1 MKTLMSL
8 ATAAVLFQSSGAVQ
22 NTLANLKTRPER
34 TDYRETSRYDDVVA
48 FMNEV
53 AQAAPT
59 RIRLTTFG
67 KTVEGRTLPLAVV
80 GAPAATAEAVRR
92 TGKLRVFIQGTIH
105 GGEVEGKESAQM
117 LLREVAEG
125 KHDDWLESM
134 VLLIAPIYNADGN
147 ERIAPNNRR
156 GQNGPIAGMGQREN
170 AQGYDLNRDH
180 MKLDSPEAR
189 GLIKLWAEYDP
200 HAGIDLHTTNGTT
213 HAYHLTYSPPL
224 NPNTAA
230 AITTLLKNE
239 WFPFMTKNVKT
250 KHGWDY
256 FYYGNVSTPGG
267 RGRGQPSTSSAQ
279 APSTGKG
286 QGAAPTAPPGRP
298 QQPSGPREWRTFEHV
313 PRFNNNYIGM
323 RNRFGI
329 LSEAYS
335 YATFQDR
342 IKATSWFLDEML
354 TYASRNAR
362 RIRAATQAADAER
375 LIGKT
380 LTTRARHHRG
390 GMIEVLMGEVE
401 EEKNPITGASMR
413 RRKDVSK
420 PEQMVD
426 VTTFE
431 PSATEVGPQ
440 TYFVP
445 ANATAALALLRA
457 HGVQM
462 REVTRGVK
470 GVEQF
475 AIESTRSRSFEQHE
489 MRIVEGKWQ
498 PAPGVV
504 VPEGSWAV
512 PMDQPLARL
521 AFYLLEPMSD
531 DSLTVWN
538 ALDSLLEG
546 EKTHPILRKRAT
558 N

>member
-1 MKTLMSL
+1 MKTLLISL
-8 ATAAVLFQSSGAVQ
+8 AAAAVCLQSSGAAPGA
-22 NTLANLKTRPER
+22 LANLKTRPER

-53 AQAAPT
+53 AQAAPA
-59 RIRLTTFG
+59 RIHLTTFG
-67 KTVEGRTLPLAVV
+67 TTVEGRTLPLAVV

-92 TGKLRVFIQGTIH
+92 TGKLRVFIQGNIH
-105 GGEVEGKESAQM
+105 AGEVEGKESALM
-117 LLREVAEG
+117 LLRDFAEG
-125 KHDDWLESM
+125 KHAHMFESM

-147 ERIAPNNRR
+147 ERIKPNNR
-156 GQNGPIAGMGQREN
+156 GAQNGPIEGMGQRPN

-189 GLIKLWAEYDP
+189 GLIKLWVEYDP
-200 HAGIDLHTTNGTT
+200 HVGIDLHTTNGTT

-224 NPNTAA
+224 NPNTAV
-230 AITTLLKNE
+230 AITTLLKND
-239 WFPFMTKNVKT
+239 WFPFMTKNVKA

-267 RGRGQPSTSSAQ
+267 RGRPATGSGQAATP
-279 APSTGKG
+279 
-286 QGAAPTAPPGRP
+286 AAPATPP
-298 QQPSGPREWRTFEHV
+298 QPAGPREWRTFEHV

-335 YATFQDR
+335 YVTFPDR
-342 IKATSWFLDEML
+342 IRATTWFLEEML
-354 TYASRNAR
+354 TYAGRNAR

-375 LIGKT
+375 LIGKA
-380 LTTRARHHRG
+380 LATRARHHRG

-401 EEKNPITGASMR
+401 EEKNPISGATMR

-426 VTTFE
+426 ATTFE
-431 PSATEVGPQ
+431 PSATEVAPD

-445 ANATAALALLRA
+445 ADATAALALLRA

-462 REVTRGVK
+462 REVTRGVS

-475 AIESTRSRSFEQHE
+475 AIDSTRTQSFQQHD
-489 MRIVEGKWQ
+489 MRIVEGTWQ

-504 VPEGSWAV
+504 VPVGSWAV

-521 AFYLLEPMSD
+521 AFYLLEPKSD
-531 DSLTVWN
+531 DGLTVWN
-538 ALDSLLEG
+538 VLDSLLDG
-546 EKTHPILRKRAT
+546 RKTHPILRKR
-558 N
+558 